1 MSSHAAVPEFE
12 PLKAMV
18 DEAVAQMAGA
28 PDDAVVARLL
38 DGARRLVDAY
48 MSRAMGRDAAAFL
61 DTVWAIPAL
70 SGFGIEKAILGLLS
84 VRVLQTLGDHEAAIA
99 RAIQSAAV
107 ATATR
112 GDGRGLGA
120 PLLAD
125 LAQAR
130 AASLEMLGRR
140 EGARDAQAEAVARR
154 AGLLGR
160 SDLPDQRPGLAS
172 ARNALG
178 RLLIALEDHE
188 AAIEEL
194 TTCIDELH
202 AFAEETE
209 GRLPPMLFNTRAAA
223 CNRLGRAYIA
233 AGRPLEAHPHLMTSV
248 EAMRDLV
255 NETRNIG
262 LVEDFLTAL
271 GDLEQAERA
280 MGNDAVAANLAAE
293 AARWRDHARAAA
305 KG

>member
-1 MSSHAAVPEFE
+1 MSSDSPAAEFA
-12 PLKAMV
+12 PFRAMI
-18 DEAVAQMAGA
+18 DGAIAEMGRA

-38 DGARRLVDAY
+38 DGTRRLVDAY
-48 MSRAMGRDAAAFL
+48 MSKGMGREAAAVL
-61 DTVWAIPAL
+61 DEVWALPAL
-70 SGFGIEKAILGLLS
+70 AGFGIEKAILGLLS
-84 VRVLQTLGDHEAAIA
+84 VRVLQTMGDHEAAIA
-99 RAIQSAAV
+99 RATQSAAV
-107 ATATR
+107 VTATR

-160 SDLPDQRPGLAS
+160 GDLPDQRPGLAS

-188 AAIEEL
+188 AAIAEL
-194 TTCIDELH
+194 TTCIDELNV
-202 AFAEETE
+202 FAEETD

-223 CNRLGRAYIA
+223 CNRLGRAYVA

-255 NETRNIG
+255 NETRNLG

-280 MGNDAVAANLAAE
+280 MGNDAVAASLAAE
-293 AARWRDHARAAA
+293 AARWRDHARSAA